1 MSGATPGVAANYV
14 DGEWSAAAA
23 TRTIPDPLNG
33 EPFLVVP
40 DTSAAELGPFVASM
54 KKTPKSG
61 LHNPLKDPG
70 AYFALGEVNALIGAE
85 LRKPD
90 VENFFAELLQRVV
103 PKHDA
108 QVLGEVTTVRKWV
121 EGFAGDGVRR
131 LASASS
137 LPGDRPGQE
146 TRSYRWP
153 YGATSVITPF
163 NFPLEIPALQSLAS
177 VFMGNKC
184 TVKVDERVQ
193 IVYEQFLRMCLACGM
208 PPKALD
214 LIYCG
219 GPVCN
224 ELLVRGD
231 AKMTLFTGSQH
242 VAEKLTID
250 LRGRVKLEDA
260 GFDWKILG
268 PDVMDEEYVTW
279 QADQDAY
286 AFSGQKC
293 SAQSICFVHENW
305 EKAGFVE
312 SLKETASKRSLDNLS
327 AGPVLSWS
335 TKRMLDHVE
344 AVSSLPGAKVVFG
357 GKKLP
362 GSEKFPEQYGG
373 LEPTAV
379 EVPLDTMLATDENF
393 ATVTTELFGP
403 FQVLVPYKDSEIDS
417 VLEACERMTNHLTAA
432 VVSNDA
438 TFVNEVRR
446 NRAEND
452 DPRGG
457 VLNRTGWV

>member
-1 MSGATPGVAANYV
+1 MLALRSLASRGAAAGRRTFQQGPLPAWASVDPWAMSGASPQKGANFV
-14 DGEWSAAAA
+14 DGEWTTSAS
-23 TRTIPDPLNG
+23 TKTIPDPLNG
-33 EPFLVVP
+33 EPMLIVP
-40 DTSAAELGPFVASM
+40 DTSSGELGPFVASM

-70 AYFALGEVNALIGAE
+70 AYFALGEVNALVGAE
-85 LRKPD
+85 LRKPE

-108 QVLGEVTTVRKWV
+108 QALGEVTTVRKWI

-177 VFMGNKC
+177 VYMGNKC

-193 IVYEQFLRMCLACGM
+193 IVYEQFLRMCLACGL
-208 PPKALD
+208 PPRALD
-214 LIYCG
+214 LIYCA

-224 ELLVRGD
+224 ELLVNGD

-242 VAEKLTID
+242 VAEKLTLD

-268 PDVMDEEYVTW
+268 PDVADEAYVTW

-305 EKAGFVE
+305 QRAGFVD
-312 SLKETASKRSLDNLS
+312 SLKATAAKRSLADLS

-335 TKRMLDHVE
+335 TARMLDHVE
-344 AVSSLPGAKVVFG
+344 AVSRLPGARVVFG
-357 GKKLP
+357 GAKLP
-362 GSEKFPEQYGG
+362 GSEAFPEQYGG

-379 EVPLDTMLATDENF
+379 EVPLSTMLASDENF
-393 ATVTTELFGP
+393 ATVRAVT
-403 FQVLVPYKDSEIDS
+403 K
-417 VLEACERMTNHLTAA
+417 TARYLQDTVA
-432 VVSNDA
+432 
-438 TFVNEVRR
+438 
-446 NRAEND
+446 
-452 DPRGG
+452 
-457 VLNRTGWV
+457 